1 MKIYIPLLLLSLVGT
16 CYGSDLPS
24 WSSARQTILGCYGGW
39 DVEITLSA
47 GYEQRTYYNG
57 PVDGPFADGTI
68 SVPIYSRK
76 QRLERQEHTN
86 AQLEHLAEL
95 YAQHQ
100 SQTAIMNA
108 MENEKEVL
116 KRTMLDDGAAGI
128 TAYYSLIKEVEKARS
143 ERDSARR
150 KIITWLELC
159 GYQKTDEKNRITEG
173 EGKKDVAGNRIAGA
187 GLSAQ

>member
-1 MKIYIPLLLLSLVGT
+1 MKIYIFIPLLLLCLAGT
-16 CYGSDLPS
+16 CNGSDLPP
-24 WSSARQTILGCYGGW
+24 WPSARQTILGCYGGW
-39 DVEITLSA
+39 DMEVTLSA
-47 GYEQRTYYNG
+47 GYEQRTYFNG
-57 PVDGPFADGTI
+57 PVDGPFANGTI

-86 AQLEHLAEL
+86 TQLEHLAEL

-116 KRTMLDDGAAGI
+116 KRTMLDDGASGI
-128 TAYYSLIKEVEKARS
+128 SAYYSLIKEVEKARS

-159 GYQKTDEKNRITEG
+159 GYQGTKVKKQLTEK
-173 EGKKDVAGNRIAGA
+173 
-187 GLSAQ
+187 